1 MRVIKKIVM
10 VSVVL
15 WVLLIV
21 CGSNMASISDCIW
34 ELMNALMP
42 VGIVFVGISL
52 MIRSIFK

>member
-10 VSVVL
+10 ISVVL
-15 WVLLIV
+15 WVLLV
-21 CGSNMASISDCIW
+21 VFGSNIPSISDCIW

-42 VGIVFVGISL
+42 VVIVIIGIGL